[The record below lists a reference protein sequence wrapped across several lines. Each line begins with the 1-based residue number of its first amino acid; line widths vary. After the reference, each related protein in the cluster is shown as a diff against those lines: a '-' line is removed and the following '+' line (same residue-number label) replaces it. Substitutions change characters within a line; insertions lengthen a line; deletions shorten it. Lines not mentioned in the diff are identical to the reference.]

1 MNDLTIR
8 RKGFAAPQYQPV
20 GRTEKPSEGARS
32 QKLTGTAGFTIS
44 GTLQQLMNKASQVES
59 RSRESRRTLQT
70 GEAALDEVQDS
81 LARMEELAR
90 QSATG
95 KSVDRTA
102 LQAELEQLRESISRV
117 IDSASAGDV
126 PLFLD
131 GDTGAAEGV
140 ESLLY
145 ETAGKSE
152 GLLSIPD
159 WLIKGIAQ
167 SGMSKEQILS
177 ALGLDKTA
185 SGADI
190 LAAIVNSPLES
201 SSAAGYLATLYLGA
215 VIANG
220 APPDG
225 ADLNAALEGLWQ
237 LLDQLESGIPLDR
250 AIETLTKGAFTS
262 MADFQAQFTGGTAAG
277 LEAFLADILLS
288 EVGPVLGAESSLLSL
303 MEGIK
308 GMNLES
314 LMGLLTLSQPDQPGA
329 GISTAADVPPQTSPG
344 QQPPAQPMGNVLVQ
358 GQDLSGVSLDV
369 STGVLTVSGTA
380 DVTIQGTGQGEQA
393 ILVDGTGQVTIR
405 DANISVL
412 TVGANGARMFCSGE
426 SILREV
432 NLPEGAVLTLD
443 GGGPV
448 KIGILRGNES
458 NTLRL
463 LGGAAV
469 MLEQEGEEMKSLTVP
484 VVVEGL
490 VSLAA
495 RAVSVRNA
503 EGKPLEPFDVIW
515 KALLPGWNSVTALE
529 MEGQRTKTALMNG
542 ELIRLWLTKG
552 DPSHGAP
559 IHRLVFRGRDVSG
572 RPVSRYA
579 YLHWS
584 QETGSFYEISMY
596 PNPFSVTGGEPG
608 LDWVYEEE
616 FQTLHILTSQVT
628 AISGGSGTDAARA
641 PFSGR
646 IALADGIGAME
657 LSLGGVTCRVSSGRA
672 FSLGQGNEV
681 TLILQSGTSNLF
693 ESGAGCAGIS
703 LGSGT
708 SLNIDCADLRSG
720 GDPDGVLTA
729 TGGAGGAGIGWDG
742 EEDWEQPGQ
751 ILIRGGVS
759 VGMGNLMGSVTI
771 IGGIIISADG
781 KGGGETGLSL
791 QIGGDTV
798 ALPQFRLSSRILRL
812 DGLSVET
819 WEQAQEASVI
829 LETDRR
835 WVSRIQTAYGALYR
849 QMEQSFGGLYSQY
862 INMAQG
868 ALRDN
873 GQAGALLEDMTE
885 SILLQPSQALRTH
898 SRRGKEDVGHLL
910 Q

>member
-8 RKGFAAPQYQPV
+8 RKGFAAPQYQPA
-20 GRTEKPSEGARS
+20 GRMEKPSEGARS

-95 KSVDRTA
+95 KSVDRAA

-145 ETAGKSE
+145 KTAGKSE

-215 VIANG
+215 VISNG

-225 ADLNAALEGLWQ
+225 ANLNDALEGLWQ

-288 EVGPVLGAESSLLSL
+288 EIGPVLGTESSLLSL

-314 LMGLLTLSQPDQPGA
+314 LMGLLTVSQPDQPGA

-344 QQPPAQPMGNVLVQ
+344 QQLPAQPMGNVLVQ

-369 STGVLTVSGTA
+369 STGVLTVRGTA

-393 ILVDGTGQVTIR
+393 ILVDGTGQVTVR

-432 NLPEGAVLTLD
+432 NLPEGAVLTLN

-469 MLEQEGEEMKSLTVP
+469 MLEQEGEETKSLTVP

-646 IALADGIGAME
+646 IALSDGIGAME

-873 GQAGALLEDMTE
+873 GQASALLEDMTE

>member
-8 RKGFAAPQYQPV
+8 RKGFATPQYQPV
-20 GRTEKPSEGARS
+20 GRMEKPSEGARS

-44 GTLQQLMNKASQVES
+44 GTLQQLMNKASQVEI

-95 KSVDRTA
+95 KSVDRTV
-102 LQAELEQLRESISRV
+102 LQAELEQLRENISRV

-185 SGADI
+185 SGSDI
-190 LAAIVNSPLES
+190 LAAIVNSPLEN

-215 VIANG
+215 VISNG

-225 ADLNAALEGLWQ
+225 AGLKDALEGLWQ

-277 LEAFLADILLS
+277 LEAFLVDILLS
-288 EVGPVLGAESSLLSL
+288 GGGPVLGAESSLLSL
-303 MEGIK
+303 MEEIK

-314 LMGLLTLSQPDQPGA
+314 LMGLLSVSQPDQPGA
-329 GISTAADVPPQTSPG
+329 GVSAAADALPQASPG
-344 QQPPAQPMGNVLVQ
+344 QQPPAQTMGNVLVQ
-358 GQDLSGVSLDV
+358 GQDLSGASLDV

-393 ILVDGTGQVTIR
+393 ILVDGTGQVTVR

-426 SILREV
+426 SILKEV

-443 GGGPV
+443 GGGLV
-448 KIGILRGNES
+448 KIGILHGNES

-469 MLEQEGEEMKSLTVP
+469 MLEQEGEETKSLTVP

-559 IHRLVFRGRDVSG
+559 IHRLVFRGQDVSG
-572 RPVSRYA
+572 RPAARYA

-584 QETGSFYEISMY
+584 QETGSFYEIPMY

-616 FQTLHILTSQVT
+616 LQTLHILTSKVT